1 VIVSAQVMTGDEYEA
16 ETVRLALHGD
26 PNDPEAGHRAGREA
40 LRLCRVGLDHG
51 NLSRRL
57 AAYLAERLWLIDQA
71 LDEADKQRAVKK
83 SSGSIRSVRDA
94 AIAEAL
100 CIKKPAKKPRDP
112 LPDWQVPYAAFGVLL
127 LKAGIKPE
135 RVKGAM
141 DEARQRVE
149 GRNASLDRREAERI
163 LKAYLPMRNLDDDL
177 LLHLAGPLR
186 GIVPTFL
193 PQAKRT

>member
-1 VIVSAQVMTGDEYEA
+1 MTGDEYEA

-26 PNDPEAGHRAGREA
+26 PDDPEAGHRAGREA
-40 LRLCRVGLDHG
+40 LRLCRAGLDHG

-57 AAYLAERLWLIDQA
+57 TAYLAERLWLIDQA
-71 LDEADKQRAVKK
+71 LDEADKLRSVKK
-83 SSGSIRSVRDA
+83 SSGSIRSARDA

-100 CIKKPAKKPRDP
+100 CIKRPAKKPSDP
-112 LPDWQVPYAAFGVLL
+112 LPEWQVPYAALGMLL

-141 DEARQRVE
+141 DEARRQIEKKDE
-149 GRNASLDRREAERI
+149 GLHRREAEKI
-163 LKAYLPMRNLDDDL
+163 LKDYLPMRNLDDDL

-193 PQAKRT
+193 PQAKKP

>member
-1 VIVSAQVMTGDEYEA
+1 MIVRPMMTGDDFEA
-16 ETVRLALHGD
+16 EVIRRALDGD
-26 PNDPEAGHRAGREA
+26 HEAGREA
-40 LRLCRVGLDHG
+40 LRLCRAGLDHG

-71 LDEADKQRAVKK
+71 LDEADKLRAVKK
-83 SSGSIRSVRDA
+83 SSGSIRSARDA

-141 DEARQRVE
+141 DEARRQIEKKDE
-149 GRNASLDRREAERI
+149 GLHRREAERI

-186 GIVPTFL
+186 EIVPTFL

>member
-1 VIVSAQVMTGDEYEA
+1 MTGDEYEA

-26 PNDPEAGHRAGREA
+26 PDDPEAGHRAGREA
-40 LRLCRVGLDHG
+40 LRLCREGLDHG

-57 AAYLAERLWLIDQA
+57 AAYLAERLWQIDQA
-71 LDEADKQRAVKK
+71 LDEADKLRAVKA
-83 SSGSIRSVRDA
+83 SSGSIRSDRDA

-100 CIKKPAKKPRDP
+100 CIKKPAKKPSDP
-112 LPDWQVPYAAFGVLL
+112 LPEWQVPYAAFGVLL

-141 DEARQRVE
+141 DEARRQIEKKDE
-149 GRNASLDRREAERI
+149 GLHRREAEKI
-163 LKAYLPMRNLDDDL
+163 LKAYLPLHNLDDDL

-186 GIVPTFL
+186 EIVPTYL
-193 PQAKRT
+193 PQPKKP

>member
-1 VIVSAQVMTGDEYEA
+1 MDLMTPEQYEA
-16 ETVRLALHGD
+16 ETLKGALAGNAD
-26 PNDPEAGHRAGREA
+26 DGREA
-40 LRLCRVGLDHG
+40 LRLCREGLDAG
-51 NLSRRL
+51 NLSRAL

-71 LDEADKQRAVKK
+71 LDEAEGLRSIKE
-83 SSGSIRSVRDA
+83 SSGSIRSARDA

-112 LPDWQVPYAAFGVLL
+112 LPAWQQPYAAFGVLL

-141 DEARQRVE
+141 DEARQRHE
-149 GRNASLDRREAERI
+149 GKDASLHRREAEKI
-163 LKAYLPMRNLDDDL
+163 LQAYLPMHNLDDEM

-186 GIVPTFL
+186 EILPTFL
-193 PQAKRT
+193 PQAKRS